1 MNAKETAEN
10 YVKTAPE
17 FQILS
22 PEGIEHLLQMI
33 AMAPDFAEKI
43 CRGIER
49 DLEFRRNVAESDGTP
64 ESYAILF
71 RARTQEEMNDNG

>member
-10 YVKTAPE
+10 YVRTAREFPPE
-17 FQILS
+17 AIS
-22 PEGIEHLLQMI
+22 HLLEMI
-33 AMAPDFAEKI
+33 ANAPGFAEKI

-49 DLEFRRNVAESDGTP
+49 DLEFQRKVTESDGTP

-71 RARTQEEMNDNG
+71 HARTQEEMNDNG